1 MRILPTFPLLYE
13 YVYHIY
19 LSNFQVINLCTRHIS
34 SQKKLGNGD
43 NIIFI
48 LFSILLC
55 SPPFFLSFLVSNF
68 MIFAEYVPFFLS
80 LLCIPLSQA
89 PVFPDVFTFFP
100 TCFFIFSFLVCQFFL
115 LHLLFLHLILVPYRN
130 ERKSFLFLSSS
141 MFLMF
146 LFLIYIFPCMIYFWR
161 KLCYVSGYKYLSS
174 YYLCS
179 DLFLRPTSIIGHNL
193 DLVFECM
200 FVLNKLTFL

>member
-89 PVFPDVFTFFP
+89 PVFPDVFYFFSP
-100 TCFFIFSFLVCQFFL
+100 IYFFSYVFLYFL
-115 LHLLFLHLILVPYRN
+115 LSCLLVLPPPPT
-130 ERKSFLFLSSS
+130 LSSPHS
-141 MFLMF
+141 
-146 LFLIYIFPCMIYFWR
+146 
-161 KLCYVSGYKYLSS
+161 
-174 YYLCS
+174 CS
-179 DLFLRPTSIIGHNL
+179 L
-193 DLVFECM
+193 
-200 FVLNKLTFL
+200 